1 MITVFFKIRS
11 CITFVLLA
19 LVLLG
24 LSTAAC
30 ALSSSKPYHVNEN
43 WLLIDSKTSTLS
55 VMRGNK
61 VVQHFGGVAFGR
73 LGTKPLHFLN
83 DSSTPTGQFRID
95 GINRKSRYVIFF
107 SLNYPSIAH
116 AKHALDSKRL
126 SVEDYMAIFNA
137 EIQGHKPPYT
147 TPLGG
152 MIGIHGLGA
161 ASLAVHQKYNWTRGC
176 VALTNPQIRM
186 LAKYVRVGMRVTIQ

>member
-1 MITVFFKIRS
+1 MITVYSNIRS
-11 CITFVLLA
+11 YIAFVLVMLI
-19 LVLLG
+19 LLG
-24 LSTAAC
+24 LSTAAS
-30 ALSSSKPYHVNEN
+30 ALSSFKAHHVNET

-61 VVQHFGGVAFGR
+61 VVQQFTDVAFGR

-83 DSSTPTGQFRID
+83 DSSTPTGQFQID
-95 GINRKSRYVIFF
+95 GINRKSRYTIFF
-107 SLNYPSIAH
+107 SLNYPNVTH
-116 AKHALDSKRL
+116 AKLALDSKRI

-137 EIQGHKPPYT
+137 EIQGRKPPYT

-186 LAKYVRVGMRVTIQ
+186 LEKYVRVGMRVIIQ

>member
-1 MITVFFKIRS
+1 MITVYFKIRS

-30 ALSSSKPYHVNEN
+30 ALSSSEAYHVNEN

-61 VVQHFGGVAFGR
+61 IVQHFADVAFGR

-116 AKHALDSKRL
+116 AKLALDSKRL

-137 EIQGHKPPYT
+137 EIQGRKPPYT

-176 VALTNPQIRM
+176 VALTNPQIRI
-186 LAKYVRVGMRVTIQ
+186 LEKYVRVGMRVTIQ